1 MQKKAIHIKG
11 GGLKIIR
18 ASGKDD
24 ETHLIDDDYRLG
36 THN

>member
-24 ETHLIDDDYRLG
+24 ETSNWWWL
-36 THN
+36 